1 MSDIYNFLNNNFLI
15 NKNDYIV
22 IGLSGGPDS
31 MVLLNILIKYK
42 YDNNLNYNIVCA
54 HINHNLRKE
63 SEEEEKFITKYCK
76 DNNLLLE
83 KTKFEYDKKF
93 TESLGH
99 QMRYTYFEKIVKK
112 YKAKYLFTAHHGD
125 DLIETILMRIVRGSS
140 LSGYA
145 GFEKIIDL
153 SDYKILRPL
162 VYITKNDIISYAK
175 ENNIPYVID
184 KSNFDDKYTRNR
196 FRKYILPK
204 LKEEDENVHL
214 KFLQYSDIV
223 SDYSYHFKLEI
234 DKIYD
239 EMIENNCL
247 ILDKAK
253 NISNIL
259 LKEIVYKWLSF
270 NYKNSIYL
278 INKNHID
285 SIIKMIYT
293 EKPNIEINLPL
304 KHLKKEYNKLY
315 LGDNNNI
322 IEYKYKIDNNVLL
335 HNNKSIQLVN
345 NSDDTSNFSTYIDSS
360 KVKLPLY
367 VRNIKP
373 GDKMT
378 IKNFKGHKKIKDILI
393 NEKIPLSERNGY
405 PVVVDSN
412 DDIIWL
418 PGIKKSSFDSQNTQK
433 YDIILEY
440 R

>member
-1 MSDIYNFLNNNFLI
+1 MSDIYNFLNKNFLI

-31 MVLLNILIKYK
+31 MVLLNILLKYK
-42 YDNNLNYNIVCA
+42 YDNDLNYNIVCA

-63 SEEEEKFITKYCK
+63 SEDEEKFIIKYCK

-83 KTKFEYDKKF
+83 RTKFEYDKKF
-93 TESLGH
+93 TESVGH
-99 QMRYTYFEKIVKK
+99 QMRYNYFEKIVKK

-162 VYITKNDIISYAK
+162 VYITKNDIISYVE
-175 ENNIPYVID
+175 ENNIPYVVD

-196 FRKYILPK
+196 FRKYILPR

-223 SDYSYHFKLEI
+223 SDYSNYLKIEI

-253 NISNIL
+253 NVSNIL
-259 LKEIVYKWLSF
+259 LKEVIYKWLSL
-270 NYKNSIYL
+270 NYKSSICL

-285 SIIKMIYT
+285 NIIKMIYT
-293 EKPNIEINLPL
+293 EKPNIEINLPV
-304 KHLKKEYNKLY
+304 KKLKKEYNKLY
-315 LGDNNNI
+315 FGDNINI
-322 IEYKYKIDNNVLL
+322 IEYKYKIVNNVLL
-335 HNNKSIQLVN
+335 HNNKIIRFVDKSC
-345 NSDDTSNFSTYIDSS
+345 DTSNYSIYIDSS
-360 KVKLPLY
+360 KVKLPLF
-367 VRNIKP
+367 VRNIKS

-412 DDIIWL
+412 DEIIWL